1 MKIEGIIPAVV
12 TPMFEDGSIN
22 EQELRNQINRQIRAG
37 ASGIFCLGT
46 NGEAYILNK
55 DEKLRVLEIFVE
67 EAGGRVPIYG
77 GTGCVGTKDTIELSK
92 EAEKIGVDALSII
105 SPYFAAISQEEIFEH
120 YSAVAQSTDLPI
132 ILYNI
137 PARTGNQIEYKT
149 VEKLVKKHTNIVGIK
164 DSSGSF
170 DNILRYIETTDAS
183 TFSVLSGNDSL
194 ILWTLM
200 AGGKGGVTAVAN
212 VLPEIMVSIYQR
224 WKNGDIEKARAAQDC
239 IRPIRDCFQYGNP
252 NSIIKAATNLIG
264 QPVGPCRRPFGI
276 ISPQAREA
284 IIKTIDTHYQAYK
297 KS

>member
-92 EAEKIGVDALSII
+92 EAQKIGVDALSII

-212 VLPEIMVSIYQR
+212 VLPEIMVSIYQH
-224 WKNGDIEKARAAQDC
+224 WKNGDIEKARAAQDS

>member
-92 EAEKIGVDALSII
+92 EAQKIGVDALSII

-224 WKNGDIEKARAAQDC
+224 WKNGDIEKARAAQDS